1 MTTHCADFHIELLS
15 SMFQVH
21 RAIKADPK
29 HADKIELQNQHVRM
43 IGQAIAQEGGGQ
55 AMRQFIDRF
64 YEATKS
70 DDAETW
76 LYRRWDGIRLPDGS
90 VWVS

>member
-1 MTTHCADFHIELLS
+1 MTDELTRQQITLLA
-15 SMFQVH
+15 SMFDVH
-21 RAIKADPK
+21 RMLKGKPQ
-29 HADKIELQNQHVRM
+29 HESKIEEQNQHARA
-43 IGQAIAQEGGGQ
+43 IGQAIADKGGWQ
-55 AMRQFIDRF
+55 VMRDFIDRF
-64 YEATKS
+64 YAATGS

>member
-1 MTTHCADFHIELLS
+1 MTADCADLHIELLS
-15 SMFQVH
+15 SMFQLH
-21 RAIKADPK
+21 RAMKADPK
-29 HADKIELQNQHVRM
+29 HAAKIELQNHHARM
-43 IGQAIAQEGGGQ
+43 IGQAIADEGGQ
-55 AMRQFIDRF
+55 QTMRRFIDRF
-64 YEATKS
+64 YEATES

>member
-1 MTTHCADFHIELLS
+1 MTDDLTRQRITLLS
-15 SMFQVH
+15 SMFDMH
-21 RAIKADPK
+21 RAMKGKPQ
-29 HADKIELQNQHVRM
+29 HEVKIEEQNQHARS
-43 IGQAIAQEGGGQ
+43 IGLAIADKGGWQ
-55 AMRQFIDRF
+55 AMLDFIDRF
-64 YEATKS
+64 YEATGN